1 MYVIEQIRRC
11 VEAESTFQLLP
22 RVNFYAPDGNLAWS
36 ISLAWVSAKIKIR
49 MTACTLRNKLR
60 TLLRKTRKEYV

>member
-22 RVNFYAPDGNLAWS
+22 GVNFYAPDGNLVDLS
-36 ISLAWVSAKIKIR
+36 CVGFRK
-49 MTACTLRNKLR
+49 NKNSYDSVYFA
-60 TLLRKTRKEYV
+60 E